1 MVQDATPSLLH
12 GGKVACLRRGL
23 LLWFPGERDTS
34 AVPWKPTLA
43 CVAASVEM
51 GHEELMH
58 RSKQDGLK
66 QKDRLAAVSPKSDQV
81 LIQAATTA
89 AAFFWQNTNFLSSTP
104 PLSQLR
110 SSQS

>member
-51 GHEELMH
+51 GHEETH
-58 RSKQDGLK
+58 APQQTR
-66 QKDRLAAVSPKSDQV
+66 RPE
-81 LIQAATTA
+81 TER
-89 AAFFWQNTNFLSSTP
+89 P
-104 PLSQLR
+104 PRGGLSQIGSGFDPGGND
-110 SSQS
+110 SSGILLAEH